1 MRKNKQYMSVKAFLF
16 VFGLS
21 FLAMDVQASPQ
32 IGKQAPE
39 FSGKSSN
46 GETLKLSDY
55 RGKVV
60 VLEWTNHQC
69 PYVGKHY
76 DSGNMQ
82 ALQTEAT
89 SKEVVWLSVISSA
102 PRRQGHVSPEMANK
116 LTVDRKAAPS
126 GIILDASGEIGRI
139 YKATATPNM
148 FIINKS
154 GKLVYKGAIDNRP
167 SANPGDVEGA
177 ENYVRSALTALE
189 QGQPVKKLVTR
200 PYGCSVKYG
209 S

>member
-1 MRKNKQYMSVKAFLF
+1 MSVKAFLF

-39 FSGKSSN
+39 ISGKSSN

-55 RGKVV
+55 KGKVV

-102 PRRQGHVSPEMANK
+102 PGRQGHVSPEMANK

-189 QGQPVKKLVTR
+189 QGQPVKKSVTR

>member
-1 MRKNKQYMSVKAFLF
+1 MRKNKQYMSVKALLF
-16 VFGLS
+16 VFGMS
-21 FLAMDVQASPQ
+21 FLAMEVQASPQ

-102 PRRQGHVSPEMANK
+102 PGRQGHVSPEMANK

-167 SANPGDVEGA
+167 SANPGDVKGA

-189 QGQPVKKLVTR
+189 QGQPVKKSVTR